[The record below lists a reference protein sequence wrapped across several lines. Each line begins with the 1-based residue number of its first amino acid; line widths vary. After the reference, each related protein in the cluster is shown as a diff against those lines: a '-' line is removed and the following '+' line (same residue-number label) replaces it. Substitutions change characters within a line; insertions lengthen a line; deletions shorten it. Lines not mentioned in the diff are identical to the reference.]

1 VLGGISSVLGDL
13 AGGTFNLGSAIN
25 VFNTYK
31 NAKSL
36 TKAGL
41 RQEGFNILKSTLT
54 NISRENVSGI
64 RNLNIPKQSV
74 NASRITSTVGGT
86 VNNASSAYQL
96 RVQQALTANNLPSNS
111 FSSVGPVGTSSS
123 RTSSVAGSASSTT
136 LQSQRNGPR

>member
-1 VLGGISSVLGDL
+1 MLYKSQL
-13 AGGTFNLGSAIN
+13 
-25 VFNTYK
+25 K

-54 NISRENVSGI
+54 NIGRENVSGI
-64 RNLNIPKQSV
+64 RNLSIPKQSV

-86 VNNASSAYQL
+86 VNNASSVYAQ

-111 FSSVGPVGTSSS
+111 FSSAGPVGRSSS
-123 RTSSVAGSASSTT
+123 RTSSIAGSASSTT